1 MAHLTYLFLLLIF
14 LVIPIILSFQKKIR
28 FIFRLRYLLPA
39 TIFSAAIFLMWEW
52 RFTEFGIWSYNP
64 DFITGIDLL
73 KVPLEVW
80 LSVFILP
87 FSSVYIYEW
96 LKIRFENFE
105 KPNLFL
111 VVSLVLF
118 VVFAVLAYFYRRELF
133 SFFTFFLT
141 AIYLGYTIFR
151 NRFKKYY
158 TKFYLAFAV
167 SLVPFMVVSLVMY
180 SLPVISYDASHTMHV
195 ALLGIPVERLVY
207 LYLMLLIN
215 FTIYEY
221 ISSRQFY

>member
-1 MAHLTYLFLLLIF
+1 MEHLSFLLLLLIY
-14 LVIPIILSFQKKIR
+14 LVIPILLSFQKKFR
-28 FIFRLRYLLPA
+28 FGFRLRYLLPA
-39 TIFSAAIFLMWEW
+39 TLFSATVFLMWNW
-52 RFTEFGIWSYNP
+52 RFAEFGIWTYNSTY
-64 DFITGIDLL
+64 ITGINLL
-73 KVPLEVW
+73 KVPLEIW

-87 FSSVYIYEW
+87 FSSAYIYEW
-96 LKIRFENFE
+96 LKVRFENFE

-118 VVFAVLAYFYRRELF
+118 VAFAVLAYLFRSRLF

-151 NRFKKYY
+151 NRFKKHL
-158 TKFYLAFAV
+158 TKFYLAYLV
-167 SLVPFMVVSLVMY
+167 SLIPFTLVSVIM
-180 SLPVISYDASHTMHV
+180 SLLAMISYDSSHILQIS
-195 ALLGIPVERLVY
+195 LLGIPIERFVY

-221 ISSRQFY
+221 ISERQYY